1 MLTKLG
7 VTVVEA
13 KEIAQVVTANSW
25 SARRASCH
33 PASMTNCLTIS
44 HP

>member
-7 VTVVEA
+7 VTAVEA
-13 KEIAQVVTANSW
+13 KEIAQEVTANSL

-33 PASMTNCLTIS
+33 PTAIINCLTII